1 MVVDV
6 DAAVAF
12 YTTHFGFTL
21 GSTMAPAVAGVVRG
35 PLRIL
40 LSGPTSSA
48 GRPMPDGRKPGPGGW
63 NRVHF
68 IVDDI
73 EAEVARLR
81 AAGVRFRSEIV
92 TGPGGRQI
100 VLDDP
105 SGNPIELFQPAR
117 REYFTTSSY
126 RSTMLLPAQGG
137 NDRGNRNRSQEN
149 DDGNRPGR
157 VRLSRRTETSRD
169 RQAGRSRRRCAC
181 ASSRGL
187 RQRARL
193 AHRPWRP
200 SRSHDRHLDAA
211 VIRSRPR
218 GGSRRR
224 SRGG

>member
-1 MVVDV
+1 MVEDV

-21 GSTMAPAVAGVVRG
+21 GSNMAPAFADVIRG

-63 NRVHF
+63 NRIHF

-92 TGPGGRQI
+92 TGPGGKI

-105 SGNPIELFQPAR
+105 SGNPIELFQPAGR
-117 REYFTTSSY
+117 R
-126 RSTMLLPAQGG
+126 
-137 NDRGNRNRSQEN
+137 
-149 DDGNRPGR
+149 
-157 VRLSRRTETSRD
+157 
-169 RQAGRSRRRCAC
+169 
-181 ASSRGL
+181 
-187 RQRARL
+187 
-193 AHRPWRP
+193 
-200 SRSHDRHLDAA
+200 
-211 VIRSRPR
+211 
-218 GGSRRR
+218 
-224 SRGG
+224 